1 MTNPNT
7 AIINVDADILDRIEI
22 MRAQEEATSPCYNY
36 FQRSTTSIDGECR
49 KPMTAWLQEMQRKLN
64 LSPET
69 AWIAASFLDRYAS
82 SGKGRS
88 QEALEDKHKYQ
99 LATISAFYTAIKIY
113 ERAELTVHKFAK
125 YCQGYYEVE
134 EITSM
139 EEDILFALDWR
150 VACPTPMDF
159 VRHFIDLLPP
169 EKMTSSISE
178 SLLEASQKHV
188 DYTVTDIYFAFF
200 KPSAIG
206 AACLACS
213 LLAQADILSSSERK
227 AFWLQL
233 AKNTVL
239 TDVMD
244 AQNKLLRG
252 HPLRKP
258 KTASQVTESSATTSK
273 EFLATKARK
282 KASGEKLSSSPV
294 SVSQSCPTSRCHAL
308 RDC

>member
-1 MTNPNT
+1 MTNM
-7 AIINVDADILDRIEI
+7 AIINIDADILGRIEI

-36 FQRSTTSIDGECR
+36 FQRSTTSIDEECR
-49 KPMTAWLQEMQRKLN
+49 KSITAWLQEMQRKLE

-69 AWIAASFLDRYAS
+69 VWIATSFLDRYSS

-88 QEALEDKHKYQ
+88 QEALDDKHKYQ
-99 LATISAFYTAIKIY
+99 LAAISAFYTAIKIY

-188 DYTVTDIYFAFF
+188 DSTVTDIYFAFF
-200 KPSAIG
+200 KPSAVG
-206 AACLACS
+206 AACLASS
-213 LLAQADILSSSERK
+213 LTQADILSSSERK
-227 AFWLQL
+227 TFWLQL

-258 KTASQVTESSATTSK
+258 KTASQVTESSTTTSK
-273 EFLATKARK
+273 EILAIKARK
-282 KASGEKLSSSPV
+282 IKASDNTVSPV
-294 SVSQSCPTSRCHAL
+294 SVSQMLYNLKMPRAA
-308 RDC
+308 